1 MSEITPV
8 LFDGESSAH
17 SSLPPSTSRFLPPP
31 PPGGRSPYRGGSA
44 PETPK
49 FDGNSRDQLAFTKY
63 KRKVEIYV
71 LLAKPYIPK
80 NEMALRLV
88 KDLNDD
94 AAEEIEPWI
103 EENGMEYFDCEEG
116 VDKIIE
122 ALEPAFGERK
132 LKKKTNLI
140 SAFESILR
148 DDGEA
153 LSRFV
158 DRFKRTE
165 RRLIAT
171 GVARYDDEV
180 RAHKL
185 LTASRISVNVRNT
198 LLATAGHVYSF
209 ARIEDAIKVIYP
221 TDEFDK
227 NDRADRPKAPRQ
239 ERRQERPKKPFPKKK
254 VSQTNVAE
262 ADSDDDEATVRS
274 ASPVPEAGDAPRE
287 DEDES
292 LDGDFE
298 SIAAA
303 LTVTAKKLKAV
314 TLGRGWTR
322 KPPDKGRTS
331 SSALRAD
338 TSSRLDP
345 AAKASRE
352 KEIQTLKKS
361 HPARFAVSSDIGTT
375 TRTPTASSSARWPRQ
390 AAKESISSTP
400 STPLETRNPMP
411 SWFAP
416 TWRRWCLTFP
426 RRCPPKC

>member
-1 MSEITPV
+1 M
-8 LFDGESSAH
+8 
-17 SSLPPSTSRFLPPP
+17 
-31 PPGGRSPYRGGSA
+31 
-44 PETPK
+44 
-49 FDGNSRDQLAFTKY
+49 AFTKY

-103 EENGMEYFDCEEG
+103 EENGMEHFDCEEG
-116 VDKIIE
+116 VDRIIE

-140 SAFESILR
+140 SAFEAILR

-165 RRLIAT
+165 RQLIAT
-171 GVARYDDEV
+171 GIARYDDEV

-185 LTASRISVNVRNT
+185 MTASRISVNVRNT

-292 LDGDFE
+292 LDDDFE

-303 LTVTAKKLKAV
+303 LTVTAK
-314 TLGRGWTR
+314 
-322 KPPDKGRTS
+322 
-331 SSALRAD
+331 
-338 TSSRLDP
+338 
-345 AAKASRE
+345 
-352 KEIQTLKKS
+352 
-361 HPARFAVSSDIGTT
+361 
-375 TRTPTASSSARWPRQ
+375 
-390 AAKESISSTP
+390 
-400 STPLETRNPMP
+400 
-411 SWFAP
+411 
-416 TWRRWCLTFP
+416 
-426 RRCPPKC
+426 